1 MTMALAAVV
10 LAALAV
16 RSLPLPADPVAI
28 PVTIEVPKGF
38 ATTIVVP
45 QGFAQV
51 RGAGLRAFGVEVVQY
66 RPEGRVLVRPSGLVA
81 EVTLGVLADRQG
93 PPTMKV
99 HLVVGGAPGDSEV
112 RLVRTAPPGP
122 TVSGARRA
130 LAVAAVAVPARAG
143 ARVGGGT
150 TGEAVNMERAAR
162 PLSSSPASAAPPT
175 DGIERKGAEPSKP
188 SEPVGKAEGPK
199 EEGVAAGSAA
209 PMAPSAPSSTSL
221 DVLTQARSGEP
232 PGLEGVVAASVSVLE
247 LQDLAHAEVQVIG
260 RREGQPGY
268 PWMTLENVARGEKWA
283 FVRLTLASPT
293 AEIESIS
300 WEGKGAGPKE
310 APFEAK
316 SLGREL
322 KITAQLPLAAA
333 TSRTRV
339 RVRVRGGGV
348 YTFPLRDGSILHWIL
363 R

>member
-1 MTMALAAVV
+1 
-10 LAALAV
+10 
-16 RSLPLPADPVAI
+16 
-28 PVTIEVPKGF
+28 
-38 ATTIVVP
+38 
-45 QGFAQV
+45 
-51 RGAGLRAFGVEVVQY
+51 
-66 RPEGRVLVRPSGLVA
+66 
-81 EVTLGVLADRQG
+81 
-93 PPTMKV
+93 
-99 HLVVGGAPGDSEV
+99 
-112 RLVRTAPPGP
+112 
-122 TVSGARRA
+122 
-130 LAVAAVAVPARAG
+130 VPARAG

-150 TGEAVNMERAAR
+150 SGGAANMERTT
-162 PLSSSPASAAPPT
+162 PPVLSLPASAAPAS
-175 DGIERKGAEPSKP
+175 DGIERKGAEASSPSKP
-188 SEPVGKAEGPK
+188 SEPGEKAEGPK

-232 PGLEGVVAASVSVLE
+232 PGLEGVAAPSVSVLE
-247 LQDLAHAEVQVIG
+247 LEDLEHAEVQVIG

-283 FVRLTLASPT
+283 FVRLALASPT

-322 KITAQLPLAAA
+322 KIMAQLPLAAA